1 MEVAA
6 EEALELQ
13 TAFEMRSAV
22 AEVGKAQVVVEELL
36 VESRQCL
43 NSVSGEAWV
52 EVFANLQQE
61 GSLDVEAMILWFAGS
76 VEGL

>member
-6 EEALELQ
+6 EEAPELQ
-13 TAFEMRSAV
+13 TAFERRSAV
-22 AEVGKAQVVVEELL
+22 AEVVKAQVMVEELS

-43 NSVSGEAWV
+43 NSVSEEAWV
-52 EVFANLQQE
+52 EVFANLQQG
-61 GSLDVEAMILWFAGS
+61 GSLDLEAMILWFAGS